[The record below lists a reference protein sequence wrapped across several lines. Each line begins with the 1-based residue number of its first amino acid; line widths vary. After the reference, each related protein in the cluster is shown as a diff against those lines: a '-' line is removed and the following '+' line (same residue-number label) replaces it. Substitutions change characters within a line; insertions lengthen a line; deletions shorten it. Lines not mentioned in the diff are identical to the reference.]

1 MNELIE
7 KITKLISGLHD
18 TQANHTSEILKSRY
32 EMLELLTILKQKHLI
47 DGEHISRV
55 YKKGEEYEQSSN
67 KPRGST
73 GDIHQGV
80 SQS

>member
-67 KPRGST
+67 ES
-73 GDIHQGV
+73 
-80 SQS
+80 

>member
-1 MNELIE
+1 VNELIE

-55 YKKGEEYEQSSN
+55 YKKGEEYDQPNNES
-67 KPRGST
+67 
-73 GDIHQGV
+73 
-80 SQS
+80 

>member
-32 EMLELLTILKQKHLI
+32 EMLEYWCYFNQVLRKEN
-47 DGEHISRV
+47 DD
-55 YKKGEEYEQSSN
+55 EQSSN
-67 KPRGST
+67 ES
-73 GDIHQGV
+73 
-80 SQS
+80 

>member
-67 KPRGST
+67 KS
-73 GDIHQGV
+73 
-80 SQS
+80 

>member
-7 KITKLISGLHD
+7 KITKLISDLHD
-18 TQANHTSEILKSRY
+18 TQANHTSEILRSRY

-55 YKKGEEYEQSSN
+55 YKKGEKYEQSSN
-67 KPRGST
+67 ES
-73 GDIHQGV
+73 
-80 SQS
+80 

>member
-1 MNELIE
+1 MQ
-7 KITKLISGLHD
+7 ITKIISGIHD
-18 TQANHTSEILKSRY
+18 TQSGHSTDILKARY

-67 KPRGST
+67 ESRGST
-73 GDIHQGV
+73 GDIHQ
-80 SQS
+80 SLSES